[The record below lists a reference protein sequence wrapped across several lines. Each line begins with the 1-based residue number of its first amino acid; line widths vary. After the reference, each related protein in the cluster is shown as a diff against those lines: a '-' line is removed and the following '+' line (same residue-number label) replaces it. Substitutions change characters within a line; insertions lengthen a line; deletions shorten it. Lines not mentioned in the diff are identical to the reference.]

1 MKCFQYQM
9 LTSVKRSEKQLSSK
23 RRFFPILQRNCSNFT
38 LKQCEKPEIYLTCQK
53 KLSLKKSGTS

>member
-1 MKCFQYQM
+1 M

-23 RRFFPILQRNCSNFT
+23 RRFFPILLLNCSNFT

-53 KLSLKKSGTS
+53 KVKFEEEWHKLESKKCF